1 MVIDCERCEVRGLAC
16 GDCVIGVLLGVPG
29 DAAAAPEVVGERAEP
44 AVGRPSGASA
54 VHLDAPERRA
64 LAVLADQ
71 GLVPRLRL
79 VSGPARNVTGA
90 GHEEEATRDVG

>member
-1 MVIDCERCEVRGLAC
+1 MVIDCERCEVRGVAC

-29 DAAAAPEVVGERAEP
+29 VSSGVSPTTPDGAEQAPA
-44 AVGRPSGASA
+44 RPSGASA
-54 VHLDAPERRA
+54 VHLDAPEQRA

-79 VSGPARNVTGA
+79 VSGPARRVTDDDHNGA
-90 GHEEEATRDVG
+90 KVRDVG

>member
-29 DAAAAPEVVGERAEP
+29 VPPAVPDEPEVST
-44 AVGRPSGASA
+44 GRPSGASA
-54 VHLDAPERRA
+54 VHLDAPEQRA

-79 VSGPARNVTGA
+79 VSGPARGVTSDDHDG
-90 GHEEEATRDVG
+90 EKIRDVG

>member
-1 MVIDCERCEVRGLAC
+1 MVIDCDRCEVRGLAC

-29 DAAAAPEVVGERAEP
+29 VPPAIPDEP
-44 AVGRPSGASA
+44 GWPSGRPSGASA
-54 VHLDAPERRA
+54 VQLDAPEQRA

-79 VSGPARNVTGA
+79 VSGPLQRVTKNDHDGEKA
-90 GHEEEATRDVG
+90 RDVG

>member
-16 GDCVIGVLLGVPG
+16 GDCVIGVLLGMPG
-29 DAAAAPEVVGERAEP
+29 VGPGGSDGTEDAGR
-44 AVGRPSGASA
+44 RPSGASA
-54 VHLDAPERRA
+54 VHLDAPEQQA

-79 VSGPARNVTGA
+79 VATPLRRVTRTTHDGENA
-90 GHEEEATRDVG
+90 RDVG

>member
-1 MVIDCERCEVRGLAC
+1 MVIDCERCEVRGIAC

-29 DAAAAPEVVGERAEP
+29 VPP
-44 AVGRPSGASA
+44 AVPDGPEEAQAARPPGASA
-54 VHLDAPERRA
+54 IQLDAPEQRA

-79 VSGPARNVTGA
+79 VSAPVPAVTDG
-90 GHEEEATRDVG
+90 GHDGEKVRDVG